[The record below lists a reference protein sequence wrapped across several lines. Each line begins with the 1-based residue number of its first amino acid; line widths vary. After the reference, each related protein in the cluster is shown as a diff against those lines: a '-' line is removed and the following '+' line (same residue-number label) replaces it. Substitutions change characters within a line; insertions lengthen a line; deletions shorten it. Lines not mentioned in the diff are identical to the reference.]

1 MKIISLEV
9 QNVKRIKAVRIEPD
23 GNLIIIGGDNGQ
35 GKTSV
40 LDSIKYAMG
49 GKASHPPKLVR
60 EGTNGSFTEIDFG
73 EFVVTE
79 TVSKNGTVKLVIT
92 APNGS
97 IFRSPQAMLDKFVS
111 VLSFD
116 PLEFSRMRPAEQA
129 KVLRDLV
136 GLDLSGLDTERQQ
149 AYDARTEVNRDVKRL
164 RSQFELMPEGDPTA
178 EGVSVSALA
187 DELEAVRERNRERIA
202 INEAIL
208 ATERD
213 REEVLAKIEELK
225 ERAALMANEI
235 KALDVEAQKA
245 GDKEPTEEIVS
256 KIKGAEEINRAV
268 DAAFE
273 RKKVLHELKKSDV
286 RSEELTERI
295 EEIDAKKESAIA
307 AASFPVSGLGVSDD
321 GVTYNGIPFEQAS
334 SAEQLRVSVAI
345 GLALN
350 PDLKV
355 LLVRDGSLLD
365 IANLEM
371 VGKMAEDADAQVWI
385 ERVGK
390 TGEVSVVIEDGEVA

>member
-40 LDSIKYAMG
+40 LDSITYALA
-49 GKASHPPKLVR
+49 GKSAQPSKPVR
-60 EGTNGSFTEIDFG
+60 DGEEKATTEIDLG
-73 EFVVTE
+73 DFVVKRT
-79 TVSKNGTVKLVIT
+79 IT
-92 APNGS
+92 ASGGGTLTVTAANGAR
-97 IFRSPQAMLDKFVS
+97 FASPQSMLDKLVGK
-111 VLSFD
+111 LSFD

-164 RSQFELMPEGDPTA
+164 RSQFESMPEGDPTA

-245 GDKEPTEEIVS
+245 GNKEPTEEIVS

-365 IANLEM
+365 STNLGM
-371 VGKMAEDADAQVWI
+371 VRKMAEDADAQVWI